1 MTHDPT
7 HAVPHTPEE
16 LTESL
21 HAHDE
26 WFRHSPEEHHQEA
39 HGATNAGI
47 ILAFLAGTV
56 VFVGV
61 VGFAVFK
68 HYEHLLWAEQ
78 VRLQEH
84 RTPRAEYQSLR
95 AEWQQQLTTFAWTNK
110 EAGRVRVP
118 LDVAK
123 RLVMDEYRT
132 QRATAK

>member
-1 MTHDPT
+1 MTHDHT
-7 HAVPHTPEE
+7 HGVPHTPEE
-16 LTESL
+16 LSESL

-26 WFRHSPEEHHQEA
+26 WFRHSPDEHHQEA
-39 HGATNAGI
+39 HGATNARV

-56 VFVGV
+56 ALVAV
-61 VGFAVFK
+61 VGFVVFK
-68 HYEHLLWAEQ
+68 MFEHGLWAEQ

-95 AEWQQQLTTFAWTNK
+95 AEWQQQLTTFAWTDR

-123 RLVMDEYRT
+123 RLVMEEFRN
-132 QRATAK
+132 QGAGPR